1 MSRRSAIAIAIA
13 IATALIALT
22 IPACRYSLDEPVEL
36 ATRSCKDG
44 TVPACVDAPMHSNL
58 AWIEAN
64 VFNKCTFS
72 GCHNGAMTDA
82 GRLDLS
88 VGKSFAAMVNIDSAV
103 AAGPMLTG
111 KAKIV
116 TPGVPDR
123 SYLLVM
129 LRQITPAEH
138 DPPLDVPPK
147 AVGYMPQN
155 AGGAITCCQKLDAVT
170 RWVEAGA
177 LNN

>member
-1 MSRRSAIAIAIA
+1 MSRRSAIVA
-13 IATALIALT
+13 ALIALG
-22 IPACRYSLDEPVEL
+22 IPGCRYVLDEPIEL
-36 ATRSCKDG
+36 QTRSCKEG
-44 TVPACVDAPMHSNL
+44 TVPACVEAPMHSNL
-58 AWIEAN
+58 TWIEQN

-82 GRLDLS
+82 GRMDLTS
-88 VGKSFAAMVNIDSAV
+88 GKSFAAMVNVDSEV

-116 TPGVPDR
+116 TPGDPSK

-129 LRQITPAEH
+129 LREITPAEH
-138 DPPLDVPPK
+138 DPPLDDPPSS
-147 AVGYMPQN
+147 VGYMPQN

-170 RWVEAGA
+170 RWIADGA
-177 LNN
+177 PNN

>member
-1 MSRRSAIAIAIA
+1 MSRPRAIVAVVI
-13 IATALIALT
+13 TLL
-22 IPACRYSLDEPVEL
+22 IPACRYELEEPVDL
-36 ATRSCKDG
+36 ATRSCKIG
-44 TVPACVDAPMHSNL
+44 TVAACLEAENHSDL

-88 VGKSFAAMVNIDSAV
+88 AGKSHQSMINVDSEIAS
-103 AAGPMLTG
+103 GPMLSG

-116 TPGVPDR
+116 TPGSPNQ

-129 LRQITPAEH
+129 LRQITPAQH
-138 DPPLDVPPK
+138 DPPLEEPPK
-147 AVGYMPQN
+147 DVGYMPQN
-155 AGGAITCCQKLDAVT
+155 AGGAVTCCQKLDAVT
-170 RWVEAGA
+170 RWVQEGA
-177 LNN
+177 QAN